1 MSRHSVR
8 CTGLVFGFG
17 IIVLI
22 IGLTL
27 AWLGGH
33 DYLPLNPQLG
43 VEVTLLLVCVIFCL
57 SYTTLMAEAS
67 VTEEQ
72 NLSTIPKER
81 KDDFTSR
88 VIRNSI
94 SGEETLIQADA
105 NVSIREIFED
115 KWPFQK
121 KVLSD
126 WYIVDEN
133 GNDVTDWP
141 ISNWEGTAVIYFSD
155 YLS

>member
-1 MSRHSVR
+1 M
-8 CTGLVFGFG
+8 
-17 IIVLI
+17 
-22 IGLTL
+22 
-27 AWLGGH
+27 
-33 DYLPLNPQLG
+33 
-43 VEVTLLLVCVIFCL
+43 
-57 SYTTLMAEAS
+57 
-67 VTEEQ
+67 
-72 NLSTIPKER
+72 
-81 KDDFTSR
+81 
-88 VIRNSI
+88 
-94 SGEETLIQADA
+94 IQADA

-141 ISNWEGTAVIYFSD
+141 ISNWEGTAVIYFSN